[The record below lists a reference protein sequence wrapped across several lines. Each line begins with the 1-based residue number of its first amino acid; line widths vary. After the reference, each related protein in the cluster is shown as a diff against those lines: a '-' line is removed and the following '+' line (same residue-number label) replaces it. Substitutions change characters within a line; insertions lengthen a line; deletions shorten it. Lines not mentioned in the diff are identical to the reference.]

1 MRKVVG
7 VGRYSGEVAVVTGG
21 ASGIG
26 YGIGR
31 RLAAEGATVV
41 VVDIDADAADKAA
54 AELGGWAAP
63 MDVGDA
69 EAWRGVVQA
78 LTQRE
83 GRCDIAVLNAGIATG
98 ARTLDELGTEQY
110 RRIMRVNVDGVVFG
124 ARALIPLLR
133 AQQPSSILA
142 TASLAGLTPVPMDP
156 VYAATKHAVVGLV
169 RSLAEQLR
177 PDGIRVQALCP
188 GFADTAIV
196 TSEERQR
203 LAEAGL
209 PLIDVDHVVDTAMA
223 ALTSDH
229 SGEAWIAQLGR
240 EPTTYRF
247 RGVPGARVAD
257 GSAAPPPTTW

>member
-1 MRKVVG
+1 MT
-7 VGRYSGEVAVVTGG
+7 RYEGQVAVVTGG

-26 YGIGR
+26 YAIGQ
-31 RLAAEGATVV
+31 RLAGAGATVV
-41 VVDIDADAADKAA
+41 VVDVDVDAAQKAA
-54 AELGGWAAP
+54 TELGGWAVAL
-63 MDVGDA
+63 DVGDA
-69 EAWRGVVQA
+69 EGWHALVEA

-83 GRCDIAVLNAGIATG
+83 GRCDVAVLNAGVATG
-98 ARTLDELGTEQY
+98 SRTLDELTTEQY

-124 ARALIPLLR
+124 ARALVPLLR
-133 AQQPSSILA
+133 AQQRSRLLA

-177 PDGIRVQALCP
+177 TDGITVQALCP

-196 TSEERQR
+196 TEEERAR

-209 PLIDVDHVVDTAMA
+209 PLIDVAHVADTAMA
-223 ALTSDH
+223 ALASSGT
-229 SGEAWIAQLGR
+229 GEAWIAQLGR
-240 EPTTYRF
+240 EPMTYRF
-247 RGVPGARVAD
+247 RGIPGARVAD